1 MQSTKIFGLGGMQEI
16 GKTTLIIEHDD
27 ELVIID
33 TGIKFTNSAETGVQ
47 AIIPDY
53 TYLKQNQEKI
63 KGIFITHGHEDHIG
77 GIPHLLKVVD
87 IPEIHAPRLAI
98 QLIQEKIK
106 EHGLKNIP
114 EFHEITP
121 EFSHKTKH
129 FELDCWTTQHSIP
142 DAFGIRVKTPNGD
155 FFYTGDF
162 RFDYTPFGN
171 MTDFTKLEQMG
182 KENLTLMLSD
192 STNAFSSDHSPTE
205 REIINDIEKC
215 MKETE
220 GKFIVTT
227 FASQLLRIQT
237 LIEIGAKH
245 GRKVVLLGR
254 SIVKNVEFAKKI
266 GYIDVSN
273 DTFIDKKDIHK
284 YEDNKIMIFSSGSQ
298 GEENAALNRMALDKH
313 AQIKLGK
320 KDTVLFSSSP
330 IPGNRMK
337 IEQLVNQLYKTGVN
351 IKEHKIDGVF
361 HVSGHAYKDEL
372 EKVFSIAKPDYFI
385 PMHGTYRM
393 SASHVLTGIKCGLKP
408 ENCRVLD
415 NGQVIYM
422 KDRQI
427 TFTNEYVDDG
437 PIYIDSNNATSANV
451 SVIKAREE
459 LGENG
464 FVNVIVAIDKE
475 KKMIVGR
482 TRIISRGTLYAKTSK
497 ERLEEVQ
504 KMAHGA
510 ILYIIKNNPNWTK
523 DEIKKTV
530 GERIQSYFYKYK
542 RRKPIVITSIID
554 YSKKP
559 IEMPKALNDQNG
571 NNKNNNKSQNKNPN
585 NKPNGNGNNKPRP
598 KQFKPKNKQ
607 VNTNDKAPAA
617 KQ

>member
-16 GKTTLIIEHDD
+16 GKTTIIIEHDD
-27 ELVIID
+27 ELVIVD

-77 GIPHLLKVVD
+77 GIPHLLKVVN

-98 QLIQEKIK
+98 QLIKEKLK
-106 EHGLKNIP
+106 EHAIANMP
-114 EFHEITP
+114 EFYEITP
-121 EFSHKTKH
+121 EFNHKTKH

-192 STNAFSSDHSPTE
+192 STNAFSAFHSPTE
-205 REIINDIEKC
+205 REIVEDIEKV
-215 MKETE
+215 MKATE
-220 GKFIVTT
+220 GKFVVTT

-237 LIEIGAKH
+237 LIEIGARH

-254 SIVKNVEFAKKI
+254 SIVKNVDFAKKI
-266 GYIDVSN
+266 GYINVEDN
-273 DTFIDKKDIHK
+273 TFIDKKEIHK
-284 YEDNKIMIFSSGSQ
+284 YEDSKLMIFSSGSQ
-298 GEENAALNRMALDKH
+298 GEENAALNRIAMDKH
-313 AQIKLGK
+313 AQIKLGR

-337 IEQLVNQLYKTGVN
+337 IEQMVNQLYKTGVN
-351 IKEHKIDGVF
+351 IKEHKIDGIF
-361 HVSGHAYKDEL
+361 HVSGHAYKEEL

-393 SASHVLTGIKCGLKP
+393 SASHVLTGIKSGLKP

-422 KDRQI
+422 KDRKI
-427 TFTNEYVDDG
+427 TFTDEYVDDG

-451 SVIKAREE
+451 SVIKSREN

-464 FVNVIVAIDKE
+464 FVNVVVSIDRE

-497 ERLEEVQ
+497 ERLNEVQ

-510 ILYIIKNNPNWTK
+510 ILYIIKNNPSWTK
-523 DEIKKTV
+523 EDIKKTV
-530 GERIQSYFYKYK
+530 QERIQNYFYKYK
-542 RRKPIVITSIID
+542 RRKPIVLTSIID

-559 IEMPKALNDQNG
+559 IDMPKPLE
-571 NNKNNNKSQNKNPN
+571 NNNNNNRNNNQNRNNNNQNRNVN
-585 NKPNGNGNNKPRP
+585 NKPKN
-598 KQFKPKNKQ
+598 KQFKPKAKVENKPKVQ
-607 VNTNDKAPAA
+607 TKAPAP

>member
-1 MQSTKIFGLGGMQEI
+1 MQATKIFGLGGMQEI
-16 GKTTLIIEHDD
+16 GKTTLVIEHDD
-27 ELVIID
+27 EIVIVD

-77 GIPHLLKVVD
+77 GIPHLLKVVNVPL
-87 IPEIHAPRLAI
+87 IYAPRLAL
-98 QLIQEKIK
+98 QLIKDKLK
-106 EHGLKNIP
+106 EHDIKNVP
-114 EFHEITP
+114 QLEEVTP
-121 EFSHKTKH
+121 EMDYSTKH
-129 FELDCWTTQHSIP
+129 FSIDCWSAQHSIP
-142 DAFGIRVKTPNGD
+142 DAFGIRVKTPNGS

-182 KENLTLMLSD
+182 KEDMTLMLSD
-192 STNAFSSDHSPTE
+192 STNAFSADHSPTE

-215 MKETE
+215 MVETE
-220 GKFIVTT
+220 GKFVVTT
-227 FASQLLRIQT
+227 FASQLLRFQT

-254 SIVKNVEFAKKI
+254 SIVKNVDFAKKI
-266 GYIDVSN
+266 GYINVSN
-273 DTFIDKKDIHK
+273 DTFIDRKEMHK

-298 GEENAALNRMALDKH
+298 GEENAALNRMAEGKH

-330 IPGNRMK
+330 IPGNRMR
-337 IEQLVNQLYKTGVN
+337 IEQLVNQLYKTGVT

-372 EKVFSIAKPDYFI
+372 IKVFDTAKPDYFI

-393 SASHVLTGIKCGLKP
+393 SASHVLTAIKAGLKE

-415 NGQVIYM
+415 NGQIIYM
-422 KDRQI
+422 KDKKI
-427 TFTNEYVDDG
+427 TFTNEYVDPG
-437 PIYIDSNNATSANV
+437 PIYIDSNNATASNV
-451 SVIKAREE
+451 SVIKDREH

-464 FVNVIVAIDKE
+464 FVNVVVVVDRK

-497 ERLEEVQ
+497 ERLAEVQ

-510 ILYIIKNNPNWTK
+510 ILYIIKNNENWTK
-523 DEIKKTV
+523 EEIKKVV
-530 GERIQSYFYKYK
+530 GERIESYFYKVK
-542 RRKPIVITSIID
+542 RRRPTVVTSIMEYSREKID
-554 YSKKP
+554 
-559 IEMPKALNDQNG
+559 MPKKLDS
-571 NNKNNNKSQNKNPN
+571 KNNNNQRQNNRN
-585 NKPNGNGNNKPRP
+585 NKPKM
-598 KQFKPKNKQ
+598 KPKKPTNK
-607 VNTNDKAPAA
+607 TD
-617 KQ
+617 